1 MGGGVFRQH
10 RRILFSALSRLC
22 GANLPHFP
30 LVSLSPSLSA
40 SFCLKFLAA
49 SLRCHAYEDVNVMRK
64 GEEIGRMRCQGLAA
78 GNEGLGWE
86 WSMDKQNQRPIQG
99 HVHEGGGEGG
109 GALVSSAA
117 TCSFGVLPPPSP
129 TSSPRSLSLSRSFS
143 SCSSPQLVCC
153 TSSLPS
159 SPSIPAC
166 PLFCDAVEF
175 DCLVSFFSMMILF
188 CC

>member
-1 MGGGVFRQH
+1 MLIGGGVFRQH

-22 GANLPHFP
+22 SANLPQFP
-30 LVSLSPSLSA
+30 LVVSLSPSLSA

-86 WSMDKQNQRPIQG
+86 WSMDKQNQGPIQG

-117 TCSFGVLPPPSP
+117 TCSFGVLPPPLTHLLS
-129 TSSPRSLSLSRSFS
+129 SLS
-143 SCSSPQLVCC
+143 V
-153 TSSLPS
+153 SL
-159 SPSIPAC
+159 
-166 PLFCDAVEF
+166 
-175 DCLVSFFSMMILF
+175 SFFLLMLVPTACLLYLFPPFLSVHSGVPAIL
-188 CC
+188 